1 MDVMATE
8 PDIREALRQVLDPE
22 IGVNIVDLG
31 LVYRIEVDGARVR
44 IAMTMTSPACPLA
57 DYLKD
62 LVTSLCSNAVTV
74 TKQVQSP
81 TTGLYSTADGWE
93 MEGNLTFDPFDV
105 LIGIGVFGWRRAGY
119 RCCSSACCRWPAAR
133 GSDSCASGGTSR
145 CGGRTS

>member
-1 MDVMATE
+1 MMDAMATE

-62 LVTSLCSNAVTV
+62 LVTSAIRDRVPDV
-74 TKQVQSP
+74 GDV
-81 TTGLYSTADGWE
+81 DIVVEWE
-93 MEGNLTFDPFDV
+93 PPWDPDMMSDEA
-105 LIGIGVFGWRRAGY
+105 RRQLGE
-119 RCCSSACCRWPAAR
+119 
-133 GSDSCASGGTSR
+133 
-145 CGGRTS
+145 GGR